1 MKVNPPRQPNF
12 QLVITFQSMNSKRPT
27 FLSRKDSRLLVVTDP
42 KLFPL
47 STRKHLGCDSFLVRV
62 LNRVTRR
69 KPFREPHSSHS
80 LLADFIL
87 GSQDGLVNVLGIL
100 LGISAA
106 TSNLKII
113 YVGALAALGAE
124 SISMG
129 AVAYTSTIAKRRQY
143 LKEEAREKTE
153 MRTVPSQEVEEVR
166 NILESWDY
174 QGSELEAMTRQI
186 SSNPKAMLE
195 FMMSFELKLAP
206 VEKDEGRRSFAIVF
220 ASTIFGSIVPLIPF
234 LFVTSA
240 TILVGTVA
248 SIVISGAMLFVVGA
262 YEARTTV
269 GSLWWSGLQ
278 MMIIGLSAGFAGYLI
293 GRVVGSVPV

>member
-1 MKVNPPRQPNF
+1 M
-12 QLVITFQSMNSKRPT
+12 
-27 FLSRKDSRLLVVTDP
+27 
-42 KLFPL
+42 
-47 STRKHLGCDSFLVRV
+47 VRI
-62 LNRVTRR
+62 LNRIIRR
-69 KPFREPHSSHS
+69 KPLREPHSSHPP
-80 LLADFIL
+80 LADFIL

-143 LKEEAREKTE
+143 LKEEAREKME
-153 MRTVPSQEVEEVR
+153 MQTVPAQEVEEVR
-166 NILESWDY
+166 NILKSWDY

-186 SSNPKAMLE
+186 SSNRKAMLE
-195 FMMSFELKLAP
+195 FMMSFELKLTP
-206 VEKDEGRRSFAIVF
+206 VESDEGRRSFGIVF

-234 LFVTSA
+234 FFVTST
-240 TILVGTVA
+240 TILAGTIA
-248 SIVISGAMLFVVGA
+248 SIVISGVLLFVVGA
-262 YEARTTV
+262 YEARSTV

-278 MMIIGLSAGFAGYLI
+278 MMLIGLSAGFAGYLI
-293 GRVVGSVPV
+293 GRAIGSVPV

>member
-1 MKVNPPRQPNF
+1 M
-12 QLVITFQSMNSKRPT
+12 
-27 FLSRKDSRLLVVTDP
+27 
-42 KLFPL
+42 
-47 STRKHLGCDSFLVRV
+47 VRI
-62 LNRVTRR
+62 LNRMIRR
-69 KPFREPHSSHS
+69 KPLREPHSSHS
-80 LLADFIL
+80 PLADFIL

-129 AVAYTSTIAKRRQY
+129 AVAYTSTVAKRRQY
-143 LKEEAREKTE
+143 LKEEARETTE
-153 MRTVPSQEVEEVR
+153 MGTVPLQEVEEVR
-166 NILESWDY
+166 NILKSWDY
-174 QGSELEAMTRQI
+174 QGSELESMTRQI
-186 SSNPKAMLE
+186 SSNRKAMLE

-206 VEKDEGRRSFAIVF
+206 VDKAEARRSFAIVF
-220 ASTIFGSIVPLIPF
+220 ASTIFGSIIPLIPF
-234 LFVTSA
+234 LFITSA
-240 TILVGTVA
+240 TILLGTIA

-293 GRVVGSVPV
+293 GRLVGSVPG